1 MFQLFIYNVEQGKK
15 NINKKKDPYQ
25 KLYLLRNSSTYFLP
39 FSFIQKGKM
48 NENTSNKVGRKI
60 NLYLICVYELL
71 YTNYL
76 LPFYTSHFVVIDPYL
91 CLIQGTEKGLIPIFY
106 RHFKYYKHVFRILIL
121 RPKHLVIE
129 IYA

>member
-1 MFQLFIYNVEQGKK
+1 MLQIKYG
-15 NINKKKDPYQ
+15 
-25 KLYLLRNSSTYFLP
+25 
-39 FSFIQKGKM
+39 
-48 NENTSNKVGRKI
+48 KI
-60 NLYLICVYELL
+60 NLYLICVYESFLNEL
-71 YTNYL
+71 
-76 LPFYTSHFVVIDPYL
+76 FASFFTSLFVVIDPYL